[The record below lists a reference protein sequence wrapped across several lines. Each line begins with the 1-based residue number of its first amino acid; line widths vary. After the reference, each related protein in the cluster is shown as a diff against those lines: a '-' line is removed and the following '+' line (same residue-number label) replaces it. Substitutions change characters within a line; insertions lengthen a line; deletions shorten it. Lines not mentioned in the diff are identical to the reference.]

1 MLDLNFLWI
10 NCTWQ
15 IFEVVD
21 DNEDISCCNCTG
33 TEHLVCS
40 IRLAKVWTFLYLAIL
55 TWILLIKTESN
66 IFENNLFFLNLV
78 IISMI
83 SRRTTTHNRIC
94 CYGLCCNKWK
104 IIISKFEGIEP
115 ILTSKAYILKNISRS
130 RMTSGKTAV
139 FIIYFQIKVTKPLL
153 FCFQLSIKFCEYNFH
168 LVSLKRVP
176 QRILKCE
183 YSW

>member
-1 MLDLNFLWI
+1 MDLNFLWI

-115 ILTSKAYILKNISRS
+115 ILTIKAYILKNISW
-130 RMTSGKTAV
+130 MTSGKTAV
-139 FIIYFQIKVTKPLL
+139 FIIYFQIKVTKPYFFL
-153 FCFQLSIKFCEYNFH
+153 FSVEHQILWVQFSFSF
-168 LVSLKRVP
+168 SLKSSTTH
-176 QRILKCE
+176 LKV
-183 YSW
+183 WIFLII